1 MKRPTILAALFA
13 FTVAMPATAEQFAVQ
28 IDEAY
33 EGASP
38 KLMETLRVS
47 EVESFSEDGSH
58 YVVLEAPNEAYVE
71 AFFLA
76 IHREA
81 LELHVVD
88 ADWTNPSMQHLSI
101 AQRLGFLREVD
112 CGFCTS

>member
-1 MKRPTILAALFA
+1 MKHPTILAALFA
-13 FTVAMPATAEQFAVQ
+13 FAITMPATAEQFAVE
-28 IDEAY
+28 IDEVY

-38 KLMETLRVS
+38 GLMETLKVS
-47 EVESFSEDGSH
+47 EVESFSQDGSH

-71 AFFLA
+71 AFIIA
-76 IHREA
+76 IHRDA
-81 LELHVVD
+81 LELSVVD
-88 ADWTNPSMQHLSI
+88 ADWTNPTMQHLSV

>member
-13 FTVAMPATAEQFAVQ
+13 FSIGMPATAEQFAVQ
-28 IDEAY
+28 IDAAY

-38 KLMETLRVS
+38 RLMEALKVS

-58 YVVLEAPNEAYVE
+58 YVVLDAPSEAYVE
-71 AFFLA
+71 AFFFA

-81 LELHVVD
+81 LELNVVD
-88 ADWTNPSMQHLSI
+88 ADWTNPTMQHLSV
-101 AQRLGFLREVD
+101 AQRLGFLREID